1 MTTAAR
7 KRSIGRYRL
16 VTPLGKG
23 VQSDVWVAFDESL
36 GKSVALKIMSA
47 DRATPAAREAFER
60 EGALA
65 RMLTSPHTVR
75 VLDVGTEPDGT
86 CFLAMEHL
94 VGCDLAQLVKQ
105 FGPLPPARVIHF
117 GVGACHS
124 LEEAHGHDLVHRDV
138 KPGNLFASRVGAEHD
153 VVKLLDFGIAR
164 TLAEAS
170 AARVGGTPAYL
181 APECCGG
188 LPATHAA
195 DIYALGATLYH
206 LLTGAPPFVG
216 DTPDV
221 IARQREEGA
230 ARPSVRLGAALPAD
244 LEDLVMRC
252 LAKPAQLRPQS
263 ARDLRIALES
273 CEQAGAW
280 TQAEAAKF
288 WDDDHRRAITR
299 WTDDTHT

>member
-1 MTTAAR
+1 MKAP

-23 VQSDVWVAFDESL
+23 AQSDVWVAFDEAL
-36 GKSVALKIMSA
+36 GKSVALKILHG

-65 RMLTSPHTVR
+65 RLLASPHTVR
-75 VLDVGTEPDGT
+75 VLDVGVEPDGT

-94 VGCDLAQLVKQ
+94 VGCDLSQLVRQ
-105 FGPLPPARVIHF
+105 FGPLPPARAIHF

-124 LEEAHGHDLVHRDV
+124 LEEAHAHDLVHRDV
-138 KPGNLFASRVGAEHD
+138 KPANLFAARVGAEHD

-164 TLAEAS
+164 TVTGAAS
-170 AARVGGTPAYL
+170 ARVGGTPAYL
-181 APECCGG
+181 APECCAGQ
-188 LPATHAA
+188 PATPAA
-195 DIYALGATLYH
+195 DLYAVGATLYH

-221 IARQREEGA
+221 VARHREEGA

-244 LEDLVMRC
+244 LEDIVMAC
-252 LAKPAQLRPQS
+252 LAKQKEDRPPS
-263 ARDLRIALES
+263 VRDLRRALES